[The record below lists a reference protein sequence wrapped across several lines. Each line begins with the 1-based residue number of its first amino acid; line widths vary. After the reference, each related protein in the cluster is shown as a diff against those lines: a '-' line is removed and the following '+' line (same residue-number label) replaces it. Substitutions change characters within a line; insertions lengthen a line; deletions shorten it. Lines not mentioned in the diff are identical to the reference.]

1 MANAMYRVAQRNA
14 EGKALLLSFVLHA
27 SVIGFY
33 LLFMYQKPSYIM
45 PSKAIVLEISNIER
59 VAPKPPLPTPPQPEP
74 VAQQE
79 VVKLMEPVKPIEP
92 MKPIEKVKPKPKP
105 MLKPKPIAE
114 PKAFQEK
121 AVEEATPPMLS
132 LASEPV
138 ATTAPSTA
146 TTPMTPSSTNSAEP
160 YERTDF
166 EVIRDKVLSRLVYP
180 SVARRM
186 GWNGVVHVELVIDT
200 SGKLLSALIH
210 KSSNRTVLDEAA
222 LSAALKLQG
231 QQLPKPKSLSTIILP
246 IAFKLR

>member
-1 MANAMYRVAQRNA
+1 MANVLYRVAQRNA
-14 EGKALLLSFVLHA
+14 EEKALLLSFVLHA

-45 PSKAIVLEISNIER
+45 PSNAIVLEISSIER

-74 VAQQE
+74 VAQPE
-79 VVKLMEPVKPIEP
+79 VIKLMESVKPIEP
-92 MKPIEKVKPKPKP
+92 VKPIEKVKPKPKP

-121 AVEEATPPMLS
+121 AVEEATPPMSS

-138 ATTAPSTA
+138 VAAPSMA
-146 TTPMTPSSTNSAEP
+146 TTPITPSSTNSAEP

-166 EVIRDKVLSRLVYP
+166 EIIRDKVLSRLVYP

-186 GWNGVVHVELVIDT
+186 GWNGVVQVELVIDT
-200 SGKLLSALIH
+200 SGKLLSATIH